1 MVTTRAV
8 ALGVF
13 AIVALGGSNSAGGA
27 DQANDKAVAESPK
40 LILDA
45 QTGELTGVRVGMTAA
60 QVRALGYPTL
70 ASSVMEEGER
80 YPTMRV
86 TIADGVELV
95 ALFAGELLHR
105 YTVTSPRVTTRLGS
119 GVGTTWGELKQRYPD
134 GRLLLGYEAGK
145 HANFVSGSK
154 VIIRLDM
161 GQIDE
166 VCFVDDLPRRAGKAS
181 AECVADSVKVNSLV
195 VDLHAN

>member
-1 MVTTRAV
+1 MGISRAV
-8 ALGVF
+8 ALAAI
-13 AIVALGGSNSAGGA
+13 AIVALGGCNRAGGA

-45 QTGELTGVRVGMTAA
+45 QSGELTGVRVGMTAA

-70 ASSVMEEGER
+70 DSSVMEEGER

-95 ALFAGELLHR
+95 ALFAGDLLHR

-119 GVGTTWGELKQRYPD
+119 GVGTTWGELKQMYPD
-134 GRLLLGYEAGK
+134 GRLLIGYEAGK

-154 VIIRLDM
+154 VIFHLDM

-166 VCFVDDLPRRAGKAS
+166 ACFADDLRSLAGKAS
-181 AECVADSVKVNSLV
+181 AECVADSVKVESLV
-195 VDLHAN
+195 VDLGAN